1 MMEEIMQMTAQL
13 CTNIYNIF
21 NVYTIVLGG
30 GCQSPLPCEE
40 CIRVASTFL
49 NTNKP
54 INVEVSKLEANVL
67 TGLYDVT

>member
-1 MMEEIMQMTAQL
+1 M
-13 CTNIYNIF
+13 
-21 NVYTIVLGG
+21 YTIVLGG
-30 GCQSPLPCEE
+30 GVTQSPLPYEE
-40 CIRVASTFL
+40 CITTYAQAHIL